1 MTQDRVRR
9 LRAILALAA
18 LALAARLVF
27 GDDPWTG
34 GIAEREAEGHP
45 LRPVDF
51 ARTWRWWAS
60 AAGLVATGFAL
71 ATARRWLGPSEPVVR
86 PDLAPSPR
94 PPWLVPALV
103 AAMLAAA
110 LGAAPRLDHSLWD
123 DEEYTARKAV
133 HGYYREGPDGD
144 PSFLAVRWRDTFLYN
159 LGRPNNHVPFSVLAR
174 ISVGAW
180 ESLTRPSWRHVDE
193 RALRLPA
200 YVAGILAVGA
210 LGALVARLGS
220 ARAGVFAAW
229 LLAFHPWLLRYA
241 SEARG
246 YAQALL
252 LVPLVLLGA
261 IAVLRRGSWRRW
273 LAFGAAEAAL
283 LWTYPGCVAFLLLV
297 NAGLVAELARAHGRS
312 PDGRQQATRWL
323 VSGVAAGVVF
333 GLLMAP
339 NLAIFLLHTEST
351 REVLKSRFWL
361 DTASHLWS
369 GMAWTH
375 GGRGEPYVELGDVAR
390 AAPLLFRAMLGV
402 SVLGLVAGAL
412 RLVAAGGIRAWLVPA
427 LLLPGLLTA
436 LGVVA
441 RESLVHEWYFLFALP
456 GLAALL
462 ALGLEAPFARAGAGT
477 RASGVAVAFLAAYL
491 AGYAWL
497 THDMRASLRAH
508 PVQPLRDVVRLER
521 PVSDPF
527 DPANAEILTASW
539 GLTPRYYDPML
550 HFVGKPEALEALMRD
565 ADTTGRPLFISIGR
579 PSLARKRHRELW
591 ELVQRE
597 DLFEEIAH
605 LRGSEPR
612 GEFLVF
618 RYREGSYP

>member
-1 MTQDRVRR
+1 MTEDRVRR
-9 LRAILALAA
+9 LRAILTLAA

-27 GDDPWTG
+27 GEDPWTG

-60 AAGLVATGFAL
+60 AAGLVATGLAL
-71 ATARRWLGPSEPVVR
+71 ATLHRWLGSGEPVVR
-86 PDLAPSPR
+86 PELAPSPR
-94 PPWLVPALV
+94 PRWLVPALV
-103 AAMLAAA
+103 GAMLAAA
-110 LGAAPRLDHSLWD
+110 FGAAPRLDHSLWD

-133 HGYYREGPDGD
+133 HGYYRQGPDGD
-144 PSFLAVRWRDTFLYN
+144 PIFLAVRWRDTFLYT

-180 ESLTRPSWRHVDE
+180 ESLARPRWHHVDE

-200 YVAGILAVGA
+200 YVAGILSVAA
-210 LGALVARLGS
+210 LGALVTRLGS

-229 LLAFHPWLLRYA
+229 LLALHPWLLRYA

-246 YAQALL
+246 YAQVLL

-261 IAVLRRGSWRRW
+261 IAALQRGSWRRW
-273 LAFGAAEAAL
+273 LAFGAAEVAL
-283 LWTYPGCVAFLLLV
+283 LWTYPGCIAFLLLV
-297 NAGLVAELARAHGRS
+297 NVGLVTEIARAHGRS
-312 PDGRQQATRWL
+312 PEGRQQATRWL

-339 NLAIFLLHTEST
+339 NLAIFLLHSEST
-351 REVLKSRFWL
+351 REVLKTRFWL

-375 GGRGEPYVELGDVAR
+375 GGRGEPYVELGDAAR
-390 AAPLLFRAMLGV
+390 AAPLLFRALLGV
-402 SVLGLVAGAL
+402 SLLGVVTGAL

-436 LGVVA
+436 LGVIA
-441 RESLVHEWYFLFALP
+441 RQSLVHEWYFLFALP

-462 ALGLEAPFARAGAGT
+462 ALGLDAPFARARSGSRTAAVSAGLL
-477 RASGVAVAFLAAYL
+477 VAYL

-497 THDMRASLRAH
+497 THDMRTSLRAH

-521 PVSDPF
+521 PVPDPF
-527 DPANAEILTASW
+527 DPANSQVLTAAW
-539 GLTPRYYDPML
+539 GLTPRYYDPL
-550 HFVGKPEALEALMRD
+550 VHLVGQPDALQALMRD
-565 ADTTGRPLFISIGR
+565 SAATGRPLFAAVGR
-579 PSLARKRHRELW
+579 PQLARRRHPELW

-597 DLFEEIAH
+597 DLFEEVAH

-618 RYREGSYP
+618 RYRGATP